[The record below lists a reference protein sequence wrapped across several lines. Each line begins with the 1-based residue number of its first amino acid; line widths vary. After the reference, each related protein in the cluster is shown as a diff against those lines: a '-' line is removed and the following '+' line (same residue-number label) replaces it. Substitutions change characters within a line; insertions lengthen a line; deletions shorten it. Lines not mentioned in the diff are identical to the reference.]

1 MARDIDLSKSSFSK
15 EEIEYIAQRPWLADE
30 AALQGNTKIAE
41 LLDERAYKLQS
52 GEQQPEFVDVAEEGN
67 PPADAPA
74 DLEDDYDDESEWSY
88 KDLQTEA
95 KGRELPA
102 SGSREEI
109 VARLRENDAANA
121 TA

>member
-1 MARDIDLSKSSFSK
+1 MPVSWPSSESNCVK
-15 EEIEYIAQRPWLADE
+15 A
-30 AALQGNTKIAE
+30 
-41 LLDERAYKLQS
+41 S
-52 GEQQPEFVDVAEEGN
+52 N

-88 KDLQTEA
+88 KELQTEA
-95 KGRELPA
+95 KERELPA